1 MRQALRIGSRGS
13 RLALLQAE
21 FIRSLIKS
29 KFPEITTELH
39 IIRTTGD
46 KILDSQL
53 SEIGG
58 KGVFVKEIEDA
69 LIRNEIDIAV
79 HSMKDLPTILP
90 NGLTIGAVAERHDPR
105 DVLVSK
111 NDIKFNELPKGA
123 KVGTSSLRRQAQL
136 LNLRPDLQIL
146 PLRGNVDTRVR
157 KVRSEGL
164 DSAVLA
170 LAGLERMGFKDE
182 IAEIFP
188 VDVLVPAP
196 GQGALAVECRED
208 DREINDIIFQINHK
222 ESSISA
228 SAERAFLAELGGGCQ
243 VPVGCYARIKKD
255 RINILGLI
263 ASTDG
268 REIIR
273 EEIDGSVEIHQA
285 LGRELALTILNKGG
299 REILSKGVG

>member
-90 NGLTIGAVAERHDPR
+90 NGLTIGAVAERRDPR

-268 REIIR
+268 REISR

>member
-208 DREINDIIFQINHK
+208 DREINDIISQINHK

-228 SAERAFLAELGGGCQ
+228 YAERAFLAELGGGCQ

>member
-1 MRQALRIGSRGS
+1 MQALRIGSRGS

-46 KILDSQL
+46 KILDSPL

-79 HSMKDLPTILP
+79 HSMKDLPTFLP
-90 NGLTIGAVAERHDPR
+90 HGLTIGAVAKRHDPR
-105 DVLVSK
+105 DALVSK
-111 NDIKFNELPKGA
+111 GDIKFNALPKGA

-136 LNLRPDLQIL
+136 LYLRPDLQL
-146 PLRGNVDTRVR
+146 HPLRGNVDTRVR
-157 KVRSEGL
+157 KVRNEGL

-170 LAGLERMGFKDE
+170 LAGLERMGFKNE
-182 IAEIFP
+182 ITEIFP
-188 VDVLVPAP
+188 VDAIVPAP
-196 GQGALAVECRED
+196 GQGALAVECREN
-208 DREINDIIFQINHK
+208 DRKINDILLQINHK

-228 SAERAFLAELGGGCQ
+228 TAERAFLAGLGGGCQ
-243 VPVGCYARIKKD
+243 VPIGCYAQIKKD

-263 ASTDG
+263 ASIDG

-273 EEIDGSVEIHQA
+273 QEIEGSVATHQD
-285 LGRELALTILNKGG
+285 LGRELSLRILKQGG
-299 REILSKGVG
+299 RKILSKIVL

>member
-13 RLALLQAE
+13 SLALLQAE
-21 FIRSLIKS
+21 FIRSLIKFKS
-29 KFPEITTELH
+29 PEIATELH

-46 KILDSQL
+46 KILDSPL

-58 KGVFVKEIEDA
+58 KGVFVKEIDDA

-111 NDIKFNELPKGA
+111 NDLKFNELPKGA

-136 LNLRPDLQIL
+136 LNLRPDLQIF

-208 DREINDIIFQINHK
+208 DREINDIISQINHK
-222 ESSISA
+222 ESNIGA

-243 VPVGCYARIKKD
+243 VPMGCYARIKQD
-255 RINILGLI
+255 RIKIFGLFV
-263 ASTDG
+263 ST
-268 REIIR
+268 
-273 EEIDGSVEIHQA
+273 HA
-285 LGRELALTILNKGG
+285 GG
-299 REILSKGVG
+299 RIRGGI

>member
-285 LGRELALTILNKGG
+285 LGRELALIILNKGG
-299 REILSKGVG
+299 REILSKGVR

>member
-208 DREINDIIFQINHK
+208 DREINDIISQINHK

>member
-136 LNLRPDLQIL
+136 LNLRPDLQIF

-208 DREINDIIFQINHK
+208 DREINDIISQINHK

>member
-1 MRQALRIGSRGS
+1 MKQALRIGSRGS

-29 KFPEITTELH
+29 KFPEIITELY

-46 KILDSQL
+46 RILDSPL
-53 SEIGG
+53 PEIGG

-79 HSMKDLPTILP
+79 HSMKDLPAILP

-105 DVLVSK
+105 DALVSK

-136 LNLRPDLQIL
+136 LHLRPDLRIL

-157 KVRSEGL
+157 KVRREGL

-196 GQGALAVECRED
+196 GQGVLAVECRED
-208 DREINDIIFQINHK
+208 DREINDIISRINHK
-222 ESSISA
+222 ESNIGA

-243 VPVGCYARIKKD
+243 VPMGCYARIKQD

-285 LGRELALTILNKGG
+285 LGRELALRILNKGG
-299 REILSKGVG
+299 MEILSKGVR